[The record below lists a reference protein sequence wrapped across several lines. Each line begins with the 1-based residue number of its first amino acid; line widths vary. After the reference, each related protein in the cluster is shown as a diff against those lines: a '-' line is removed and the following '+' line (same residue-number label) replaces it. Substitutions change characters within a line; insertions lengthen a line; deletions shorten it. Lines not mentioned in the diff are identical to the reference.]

1 MATEL
6 GKAYVQII
14 PSAQG
19 ISGAISSQIGGEA
32 GVAGQS
38 AGLKLVGALKGV
50 VAAAGIGAF
59 LADSVTTGAEF
70 DKAMSQVAATMGL
83 TMDQMAEQ
91 VGTVDLAW
99 GEFSG
104 NLREYAQEM
113 GANTAFSASEA
124 ADALNYM
131 ALAGY
136 DVQTSMEML
145 PNVLNL
151 AAAGSMDLALASDM
165 VTDTQTA
172 LGLSTERTSQ
182 LVDEMAKTASTTN
195 TSVSQLGDAML
206 TIGATARNL
215 SDGFVALDN
224 GEIIAYD
231 GTQSLSMALGVLAD
245 NGIKGSEGGTHLRNV
260 IMSLT
265 SPTDK
270 ASDAMASLGIEV
282 YDAEG
287 NMRPFVSILSD
298 FNNQMDGMTDA
309 EKTDIISTIFNK
321 TDIASVNALLAT
333 TEDRWVEVAQA
344 ITSAEGAAQAMAD
357 TQLDN
362 LAGDVTLFKSA
373 LEGVKIAISDKVAP
387 ALREVV
393 QLGSELMTGIT
404 NALQNGDMSG
414 LLDVG
419 QHIVDKIT
427 EGIAQAPQRYLMLM
441 QMVQGILE
449 GVQNVLPQL
458 LETGTQM
465 VQGMLDGITASLPSI
480 LDQGVNII
488 TNVANGILQNL
499 PTLITAAGEMIS
511 TFTQFVMQNLPVIR
525 EKGVDLL
532 LNLVDGI
539 VSNLPQIV
547 TAVLQVIAKFLATVV
562 QNLPRIIESGIGI
575 IAKLV
580 VGLIKAIP
588 QIIAAIPQI
597 IVAIVN
603 AFAQYNWA
611 SIGRD
616 ILEGVKNGILGAVH
630 AVVDAAREAASAIW
644 DAVKDFFDINS
655 PSKKMLWIGE
665 MVDEGFAKGISD
677 NSKVIN
683 EAISDITPDM
693 TSQLKYSADYKK
705 FGTDSKTSS
714 PLTINMTINGAEGQS
729 VEELAELIQER
740 INAAVK
746 SRSAVYA

>member
-1 MATEL
+1 
-6 GKAYVQII
+6 
-14 PSAQG
+14 
-19 ISGAISSQIGGEA
+19 
-32 GVAGQS
+32 
-38 AGLKLVGALKGV
+38 
-50 VAAAGIGAF
+50 
-59 LADSVTTGAEF
+59 
-70 DKAMSQVAATMGL
+70 
-83 TMDQMAEQ
+83 
-91 VGTVDLAW
+91 
-99 GEFSG
+99 
-104 NLREYAQEM
+104 
-113 GANTAFSASEA
+113 
-124 ADALNYM
+124 
-131 ALAGY
+131 
-136 DVQTSMEML
+136 
-145 PNVLNL
+145 
-151 AAAGSMDLALASDM
+151 
-165 VTDTQTA
+165 
-172 LGLSTERTSQ
+172 
-182 LVDEMAKTASTTN
+182 
-195 TSVSQLGDAML
+195 
-206 TIGATARNL
+206 
-215 SDGFVALDN
+215 
-224 GEIIAYD
+224 
-231 GTQSLSMALGVLAD
+231 
-245 NGIKGSEGGTHLRNV
+245 
-260 IMSLT
+260 
-265 SPTDK
+265 
-270 ASDAMASLGIEV
+270 
-282 YDAEG
+282 
-287 NMRPFVSILSD
+287 
-298 FNNQMDGMTDA
+298 
-309 EKTDIISTIFNK
+309 
-321 TDIASVNALLAT
+321 
-333 TEDRWVEVAQA
+333 
-344 ITSAEGAAQAMAD
+344 
-357 TQLDN
+357 
-362 LAGDVTLFKSA
+362 
-373 LEGVKIAISDKVAP
+373 
-387 ALREVV
+387 
-393 QLGSELMTGIT
+393 
-404 NALQNGDMSG
+404 
-414 LLDVG
+414 
-419 QHIVDKIT
+419 
-427 EGIAQAPQRYLMLM
+427 
-441 QMVQGILE
+441 
-449 GVQNVLPQL
+449 
-458 LETGTQM
+458 
-465 VQGMLDGITASLPSI
+465 
-480 LDQGVNII
+480 
-488 TNVANGILQNL
+488 
-499 PTLITAAGEMIS
+499 MIS